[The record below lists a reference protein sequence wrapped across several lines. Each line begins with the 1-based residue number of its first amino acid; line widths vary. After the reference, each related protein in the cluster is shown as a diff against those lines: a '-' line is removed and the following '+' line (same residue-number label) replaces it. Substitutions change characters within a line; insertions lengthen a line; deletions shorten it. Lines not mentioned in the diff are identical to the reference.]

1 MQGTHAQVCKDSSV
15 LGHAPRK
22 ALKVKKA
29 TKKGSGK
36 TKPQKASVEA
46 VMPTKK
52 GAHMHKKAAKVAKV
66 AKAVKVAKVAK
77 AASATPPA
85 SPGPRSPT
93 YEPTEAWQA
102 RIEADAGGAGP
113 QETAPEG
120 RRQNLLAIAEL
131 QHLGVANVLQ
141 TVEQDGFCSD
151 TESEGE
157 KVGV

>member
-1 MQGTHAQVCKDSSV
+1 MPKKGKKGTHAQVCKDSSV

-22 ALKVKKA
+22 ALTVKKA
-29 TKKGSGK
+29 TKKGAGK

-46 VMPTKK
+46 VMPRKK
-52 GAHMHKKAAKVAKV
+52 GAHMHKKAAT
-66 AKAVKVAKVAK
+66 

-113 QETAPEG
+113 QETAPED

-151 TESEGE
+151 TSSEGE
-157 KVGV
+157 EVGV